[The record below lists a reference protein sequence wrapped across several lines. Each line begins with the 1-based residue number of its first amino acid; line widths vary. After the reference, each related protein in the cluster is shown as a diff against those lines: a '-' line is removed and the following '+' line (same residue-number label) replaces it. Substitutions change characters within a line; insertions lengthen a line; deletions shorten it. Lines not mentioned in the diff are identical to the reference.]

1 MVMLTSVSSSTQ
13 STGLVSRS
21 SSSSNATQQIEAQI
35 KAKETE
41 LSEVEDAV
49 EAAALKQ
56 EIAALKAK
64 LAALEAAAKAED
76 TRSSQAAVTDP
87 VQQAGFDEDEPTGTS
102 IWI

>member
-1 MVMLTSVSSSTQ
+1 MLSSVSSSTQ
-13 STGLVSRS
+13 TVVASRS
-21 SSSSNATQQIEAQI
+21 GSSSNATQQLEAQI

-41 LSEVEDAV
+41 LADVEDAV

-64 LAALEAAAKAED
+64 LAALQAATEAED
-76 TRSSQAAVTDP
+76 TQSRQATVTDP
-87 VQQAGFDEDEPTGTS
+87 VQQAGFDEDEPTGAS

>member
-1 MVMLTSVSSSTQ
+1 MVMLSSVSSATQ
-13 STGLVSRS
+13 STGLVSGS
-21 SSSSNATQQIEAQI
+21 SSSGNATQQLEAQI

-64 LAALEAAAKAED
+64 LAALKATAE
-76 TRSSQAAVTDP
+76 TEETQSRPAAVTDP
-87 VQQAGFDEDEPTGTS
+87 VQQAGFDEEEPTGTS